1 MFFVVKN
8 DGFAKAMRFDCA
20 QRDNKIRQYNSS
32 ILNFGVYAVRVKNFL
47 FAILIIV
54 ILSACGGSATE
65 TVAPP
70 TAVPTITPPPTAT
83 MIPTQST
90 PLAILVLPA
99 DMDKTASDLY
109 QKTVYDLAQQSG
121 FRFQIRN
128 ALSPTDLTDPTL
140 KVVIVLPPDPGVAS
154 LAPTAPGVQFL
165 AVNIPN
171 LTAGGNLSVLAGD
184 TQVELSAFLAG
195 YVSAMITDEY
205 HIGMIIPKDNADGQR
220 AFNAFNNGMIYYCG
234 LCRTFYIS
242 TVAYPTYVEVPA
254 DEIPSRY
261 GGYANVLINDRKVYS
276 IYIYPSLAD
285 EKFLSYIGTQGVYLI
300 GTSMPD
306 PRPGGWVM
314 TIRPDTTKAIQTS
327 WPNLIAGQG
336 GVNVQSPLG
345 IADVDPGIL
354 TPGKLR
360 LAKETLDSLL
370 AGRIL
375 PTSP

>member
-1 MFFVVKN
+1 VRL
-8 DGFAKAMRFDCA
+8 FAFNEYAAHLPRACF
-20 QRDNKIRQYNSS
+20 RKIRQYNSV
-32 ILNFGVYAVRVKNFL
+32 ILNSGVYAVRVKHFL
-47 FAILIIV
+47 FTILILV
-54 ILSACGGSATE
+54 VLSACGGSATE
-65 TVAPP
+65 VVVPP
-70 TAVPTITPPPTAT
+70 TAVPTITPLPTAT
-83 MIPTQST
+83 MIPTPST
-90 PLAILVLPA
+90 PLALLILPA
-99 DMDKTASDLY
+99 DMDKVTSDLY

-128 ALSPTDLTDPTL
+128 ALIPADLTDPTL

-184 TQVELSAFLAG
+184 TQVELPAFLAG
-195 YVSAMITDEY
+195 YVSAMISDEY
-205 HIGMIIPKDNADGQR
+205 HIGMVIPKDNVDAQR

-242 TVAYPTYVEVPA
+242 QIGYPTYIEIPA
-254 DEIPSRY
+254 DEPASNY

-276 IYIYPSLAD
+276 LYIYPSLAD
-285 EKFLSYIGTQGVYLI
+285 EEFLSYVGTQGVFLI

-314 TIRPDTTKAIQTS
+314 TIRPDTIKAIQTA
-327 WPNLIAGQG
+327 WPNLISGQG
-336 GVNVQSPLG
+336 GINVQSPLG
-345 IADVDPGIL
+345 IADADPSIL
-354 TPGKLR
+354 TAGKLR
-360 LAKETLDSLL
+360 LAQETLDSLL

-375 PTSP
+375 PSSP

>member
-1 MFFVVKN
+1 VLCVSLHLTKKPASFLPVCF
-8 DGFAKAMRFDCA
+8 R
-20 QRDNKIRQYNSS
+20 KIRQYNSV
-32 ILNFGVYAVRVKNFL
+32 ILNFGVYAVRVKYFL
-47 FAILIIV
+47 FTILIIV
-54 ILSACGGSATE
+54 TLSACGSPATE
-65 TVAPP
+65 TIAPP
-70 TAVPTITPPPTAT
+70 TAVPTNTPPTTAT
-83 MIPTQST
+83 IIPTPST

-99 DMDKTASDLY
+99 DMDKTTSDSY

-128 ALSPTDLTDPTL
+128 ALVPADLTDPTL
-140 KVVIVLPPDPGVAS
+140 KVVIVLPPDPGIAS
-154 LAPTAPGVQFL
+154 LAPSVPGVQFL

-184 TQVELSAFLAG
+184 TQVELPAFLAG
-195 YVSAMITDEY
+195 YVSAMISDEY
-205 HIGMIIPKDNADGQR
+205 HIGMIIPKDNVDAQR
-220 AFNAFNNGMIYYCG
+220 AFNAFSNGMIYYCG

-242 TVAYPTYVEVPA
+242 AIGYPTYIEVPA
-254 DEIPSRY
+254 DEVPSRY

-276 IYIYPSLAD
+276 IYVYPSLAD
-285 EKFLSYIGTQGVYLI
+285 ADFLSYIGTQGVFLI
-300 GTSMPD
+300 GTSMPN

-314 TIRPDTTKAIQTS
+314 TVRPDTIKAIQTA

-336 GVNVQSPLG
+336 GQNVQSPLG
-345 IADVDPGIL
+345 IADVDPSIL

-360 LAKETLDSLL
+360 LAQETLDGLL